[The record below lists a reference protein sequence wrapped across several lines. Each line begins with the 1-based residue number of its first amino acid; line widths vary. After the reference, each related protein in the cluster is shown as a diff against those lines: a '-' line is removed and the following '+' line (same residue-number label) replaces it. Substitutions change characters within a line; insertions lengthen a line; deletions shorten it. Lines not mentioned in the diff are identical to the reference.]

1 MVRKIK
7 AVIALLEANGWAHIR
22 TRGDHRIFRKD
33 GEPRSIPI
41 PGSPSDDLAIGTLKS
56 ILKQAGLSESDFDKI
71 WLTSNG

>member
-7 AVIALLEANGWAHIR
+7 AVMALLEANGWAHIR

-56 ILKQAGLSESDFDKI
+56 QAVFTTDYYSIFYR
-71 WLTSNG
+71 

>member
-7 AVIALLEANGWAHIR
+7 AVIALLEAGWAHIR

-71 WLTSNG
+71 